1 MKILFQIVGNVILY
15 GYLLW
20 SLYHSTIVEWD
31 PWDAFVVVFVLFVA
45 VVTTLMPSLHAA
57 STSPGVYPYDD

>member
-1 MKILFQIVGNVILY
+1 MKLIQIVINLILY

-20 SLYHSTIVEWD
+20 NLYHSTIVEWD

-45 VVTTLMPSLHAA
+45 LVTTLMPGLHAA
-57 STSPGVYPYDD
+57 KTSPGTYPYDD